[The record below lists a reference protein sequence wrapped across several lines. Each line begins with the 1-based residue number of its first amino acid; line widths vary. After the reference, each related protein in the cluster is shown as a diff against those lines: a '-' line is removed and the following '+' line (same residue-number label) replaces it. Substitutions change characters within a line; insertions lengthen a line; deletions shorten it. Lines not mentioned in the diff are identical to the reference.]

1 LILLVLFVFSSNYA
15 DCGSARQPRDNSDYE
30 TLLRSHSDLYPTSRA
45 DIEFTFPTVSDE
57 EEELRLIF
65 KWEPASMK
73 KIKEFQDGDNYYLD
87 PPSEPA
93 TAQTAPEA
101 ELLMFAI
108 PHHQERLRPITESS
122 NQILSAGCMPTIH
135 GTACPVSVSPLFS
148 VSFSFISFFLG
159 NW

>member
-1 LILLVLFVFSSNYA
+1 
-15 DCGSARQPRDNSDYE
+15 
-30 TLLRSHSDLYPTSRA
+30 
-45 DIEFTFPTVSDE
+45 
-57 EEELRLIF
+57 
-65 KWEPASMK
+65 MK

-93 TAQTAPEA
+93 TAQTAPDA

-135 GTACPVSVSPLFS
+135 GTACPVSVSPYFLYPFRLSPFS
-148 VSFSFISFFLG
+148 
-159 NW
+159 